1 LDGFFP
7 PEFVA
12 EWYIEEVDL
21 KHEDHEDA
29 GQEDA
34 GQEGKGQKDKGPGVP
49 EVLGLSLIEGERPI
63 VREDVHLS
71 K

>member
-1 LDGFFP
+1 
-7 PEFVA
+7 VA

-34 GQEGKGQKDKGPGVP
+34 GQEGMGQKHKGPGVP

-63 VREDVHLS
+63 VREDVHL
-71 K
+71 